1 MVALKY
7 ALSFVALFV
16 TAAKAATF
24 QPQNMLIMN
33 GLPNGI
39 YAYAFAN
46 GSLVELRSPATT
58 ANASAANTWLLNRD
72 AATMASLGVV
82 NVSPATTI
90 AGYGYLT
97 VQSSLSAL
105 AQRLFYQ
112 TTNGNIMSAYHSGL
126 TGSAGWVVDTTIAT
140 GIPLGAPI
148 TAVIAVQQNTR
159 QQVAI
164 VQYTDA
170 SGLLN
175 SRFSVLD
182 QGGWSAPIVVTT

>member
-1 MVALKY
+1 
-7 ALSFVALFV
+7 
-16 TAAKAATF
+16 
-24 QPQNMLIMN
+24 
-33 GLPNGI
+33 
-39 YAYAFAN
+39 
-46 GSLVELRSPATT
+46 
-58 ANASAANTWLLNRD
+58 
-72 AATMASLGVV
+72 MASLGVV

-170 SGLLN
+170 SGFLN

-182 QGGWSAPIVVTT
+182 QGGWSAPIVVT